1 MNPSDLCCSLSI
13 ILPSDWHLLCAS
25 HLFGG
30 GLSNITT
37 SESYWFKTSNSHSLS
52 SNEQSIKFTEL
63 TLLAFKFQF
72 EVEKEKLA
80 LELQE
85 EKKAQVEREQRIK
98 EQEQKI
104 VNLSTLVISSA
115 ADGRDEQARKVYLH
129 ALFILIISLPQ
140 VLFQEAVAGLFHDD
154 CNGLMAWPENF
165 HIFLFSTISPGP
177 LSSQPKSGDG
187 YWPLCKISILG
198 AFLRNFS
205 SPALFVI
212 ISINLQD

>member
-1 MNPSDLCCSLSI
+1 
-13 ILPSDWHLLCAS
+13 
-25 HLFGG
+25 
-30 GLSNITT
+30 
-37 SESYWFKTSNSHSLS
+37 
-52 SNEQSIKFTEL
+52 
-63 TLLAFKFQF
+63 LLAFYFQF

-129 ALFILIISLPQ
+129 ALFILIISFPQ
-140 VLFQEAVAGLFHDD
+140 MLFQEAVAGLFHDD

-165 HIFLFSTISPGP
+165 HIFLFSTITLGP

-187 YWPLCKISILG
+187 YWSLAKCLSWE
-198 AFLRNFS
+198 
-205 SPALFVI
+205 LF
-212 ISINLQD
+212 